1 MDPVGT
7 SSDPGLRWGH
17 LRVWFFFG
25 TEGRLGCHKW
35 LWMVSASTLT
45 DMVLA
50 GIRLNCFRS
59 ELYLYSLSIIFLVML
74 LGPVPVSLQISSV
87 SG

>member
-1 MDPVGT
+1 M
-7 SSDPGLRWGH
+7 
-17 LRVWFFFG
+17 RVCVFFG
-25 TEGRLGCHKW
+25 AEGRLGCHRW

-50 GIRLNCFRS
+50 GMRLNCFRS
-59 ELYLYSLSIIFLVML
+59 ELYLYSLSIIFLAML